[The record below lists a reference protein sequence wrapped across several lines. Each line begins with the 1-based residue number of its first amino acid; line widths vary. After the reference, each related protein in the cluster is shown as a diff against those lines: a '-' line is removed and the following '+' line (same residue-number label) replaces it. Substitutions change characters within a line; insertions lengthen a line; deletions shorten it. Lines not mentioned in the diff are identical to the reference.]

1 MIEMPHLITLDFE
14 TFYDTK
20 FSLSRL
26 TTEEYIRSSDFEII
40 GVGIKIDDAPAYWV
54 SGSREMLNKHLL
66 SLPWKES
73 GLLCHNTMFDGAILA
88 WSLKIFPLTYLDTLS
103 MARGI
108 KSEVRR
114 HAKRF
119 WRSSADENK
128 SDNGQTNIR
137 AG

>member
-54 SGSREMLNKHLL
+54 SGS
-66 SLPWKES
+66 
-73 GLLCHNTMFDGAILA
+73 
-88 WSLKIFPLTYLDTLS
+88 
-103 MARGI
+103 GI
-108 KSEVRR
+108 KSKVRR
-114 HAKRF
+114 YAKRF

-128 SDNGQTNIR
+128 SDNRQTNIR